1 MEQAKQKLIEQLAT
15 KEDEVLALQTLQTR
29 NQQLE
34 KRVAEKKPLNPKLV
48 VCQFYTETTYAART
62 NNAFVL
68 TETATVAELIYQGA
82 TENDIRRDA
91 RSFERGCF

>member
-34 KRVAEKKPLNPKLV
+34 KRVAELEKAPKSEASSLDTFPQIV
-48 VCQFYTETTYAART
+48 Q
-62 NNAFVL
+62 
-68 TETATVAELIYQGA
+68 
-82 TENDIRRDA
+82 
-91 RSFERGCF
+91 S